1 MFEMLLICGDKEFKC
16 SQHLYNNI
24 ATIIAF
30 SHECGAIEI
39 IYWHN
44 GSLNVKMHDD
54 KLTKIH

>member
-1 MFEMLLICGDKEFKC
+1 MFGMILICGDKEFKC
-16 SQHLYNNI
+16 NQDLYSNI